1 MHKLV
6 VGALLVTVNGLL
18 LSQFTIS
25 QPWISPATCGW
36 LLLIC
41 NLVGGIRLGYS
52 FAHAYVEEVSRING
66 LLVDQN
72 SDLVQSN
79 RELLGRVAGSRPELQ
94 PHIREGQRA

>member
-6 VGALLVTVNGLL
+6 VGALLVTVNALL
-18 LSQFTIS
+18 LSQFAAS
-25 QPWISPATCGW
+25 QPWISPITCGF

-52 FAHAYVEEVSRING
+52 FAHAYVEEVTRLNR
-66 LLVDQN
+66 LVVDQN
-72 SDLVQSN
+72 SELVQSN
-79 RELLGRVAGSRPELQ
+79 RELLERMASTRAELQ

>member
-1 MHKLV
+1 MQKLV
-6 VGALLVTVNGLL
+6 VGTLLVTVNVLL
-18 LSQFTIS
+18 LSLLAAN
-25 QPWISPATCGW
+25 QPWISPATCGL

-52 FAHAYVEEVSRING
+52 FAHAYIRDVSRING

-72 SDLVQSN
+72 SELVQSN
-79 RELLGRVAGSRPELQ
+79 RELLGRVAASRPDLQ